1 MASFFSGST
10 NPMTQKTQSIEKNE
24 MRLHCPGWTNLDSKG
39 PGPDI
44 TKVNPNDSIRAMK
57 EFSL

>member
-1 MASFFSGST
+1 
-10 NPMTQKTQSIEKNE
+10 MTQKTQSIEKNE